1 MMLPMF
7 GPMARRNREG
17 DGPRATRS
25 IMPTRRLLMKVPQ
38 GTGTE
43 RFPGGATKGKRDAG
57 SDSMI
62 DCNDLILALA
72 VNQAIK

>member
-1 MMLPMF
+1 
-7 GPMARRNREG
+7 
-17 DGPRATRS
+17 
-25 IMPTRRLLMKVPQ
+25 MKVPQ